1 MADDQSTRPTS
12 EGDPPSAEPS
22 SLKGLTMALGIQ
34 PADPANDPLL
44 GRDIGGV
51 TIVRLIAEGGM
62 GRVYEGLQERP
73 KRRVAVKVMRPG
85 FVSREASQRFG
96 MELEI
101 LGRLRHP
108 FIAQIYS
115 AGMCDIAGSQVP
127 FFVMEFIPD
136 ALSITRYATEKM
148 LPTDARLAL
157 FQKVCEAVAH
167 GHEQG
172 IIHRDLKPN
181 NILVE
186 PTGSPKIIDFGIART
201 VGDSPEQMTALTE
214 LGQLIGTLQY
224 MSPEQIAA
232 DPAAIDQRTDVYALG
247 VILYELLTGAR
258 PYQISSQQIFEA
270 ARIVREKK
278 PVSPLKFN
286 RSLRPDVVKITGTCL
301 QKDRTR
307 RFANA
312 CELGFALGNYLAGQ
326 TVVGVSRRAFA
337 TERRTTLALL
347 IAGTLLA
354 GGAVYGYLAG
364 HFFPHAEEGYLDHDR
379 TVAEWVLRAQGK
391 VQIQQDDVQL
401 SVTDAARLPP
411 KPFRLTGIDM
421 TGNANATDENL
432 ARIKELKHLKV
443 LSIGGTRVT
452 DEAME
457 YVSGSETLEHLG
469 VNWTRVTGK
478 GIAMLQKARLTFID
492 ASGARDIAAAM
503 PTLRQMG
510 TLDFLNIN
518 SCQMS
523 EAIIPDLLA
532 INSLK
537 GLNFNQKDF
546 PEDAVKKLRAGMPNC
561 RIHLY

>member
-1 MADDQSTRPTS
+1 MADEHPVSPAS
-12 EGDPPSAEPS
+12 EEKPPSADPS

-34 PADPANDPLL
+34 AANPGHDPLL

-62 GRVYEGLQERP
+62 GRVYEGMQERP
-73 KRRVAVKVMRPG
+73 KRQVAVKVMRPG
-85 FVSREASQRFG
+85 FISREASQRFG

-101 LGRLRHP
+101 LGKLRHP
-108 FIAQIYS
+108 YIAQIYS
-115 AGMCDIAGSQVP
+115 AGMCDVVGCQVP
-127 FFVMEFIPD
+127 FFVMEYIPD
-136 ALSITRYATEKM
+136 ALSLTRYAKEKM
-148 LPTDARLAL
+148 LGTDARIAL

-172 IIHRDLKPN
+172 VVHRDLKPS

-186 PTGSPKIIDFGIART
+186 ATGNPKIIDFGIART

-224 MSPEQIAA
+224 MSPEQIEA
-232 DPAAIDQRTDVYALG
+232 DPTAIDQRTDVYALG

-258 PYQISSQQIFEA
+258 PYEISSQQIFEA

-286 RSLRPDVVKITGTCL
+286 RTLRPDVVKITGTCL
-301 QKDRTR
+301 QKDRTH

-312 CELGFALGNYLAGQ
+312 SELGFALGNYLAGQ
-326 TVVGVSRRAFA
+326 KVVGVSRRAFA
-337 TERRTTLALL
+337 TDRRTTLALVA
-347 IAGTLLA
+347 AGALLA
-354 GGAVYGYLAG
+354 GGAAYGYLAG
-364 HFFPHAEEGYLDHDR
+364 YIFPRVDEAQLVHDR
-379 TVAEWVLRAQGK
+379 SVAEWVLRTQGK

-411 KPFRLTGIDM
+411 TPFRLTGIDM

-432 ARIKELKHLKV
+432 ARLKDLKHLEV

-452 DEAME
+452 DKVME
-457 YVSGSETLEHLG
+457 YVSGSETLKHLG
-469 VNWTRVTGK
+469 VNWTRVTGN
-478 GIAMLQKARLTFID
+478 GIALLKKAKLTFID
-492 ASGARDIAAAM
+492 ASGARDIETAM
-503 PTLRQMG
+503 PILRQMG
-510 TLDFLNIN
+510 TMDFLNIN

-532 INSLK
+532 MSTLK

-546 PEDAVKKLRAGMPNC
+546 SEDAVKKLRSGMPQC